1 MVSRYNN
8 PFAGNQLVYPEDQRE
23 HYQRYCSTGGGR
35 DIDEQPFPRMV
46 DLWFAGLCIAARKG
60 LTAANLT
67 GRITVN
73 MTPGSI
79 FSGEDAWRVQLIRLI
94 SLALDNDVEA
104 LDRPGGMIAMA
115 NGLAA
120 AGVPLIAEM
129 LSDGKQPPI
138 WNLSDAVDELVAQN
152 DKSP

>member
-8 PFAGNQLVYPEDQRE
+8 PFAGNQLVYPEDQKE
-23 HYQRYCSTGGGR
+23 YYQTYCGAGGGR

-67 GRITVN
+67 GRRTVN
-73 MTPGSI
+73 MIPGSI

-94 SLALDNDVEA
+94 CLALDNDVEA
-104 LDRPGGMIAMA
+104 LDRPGGMVAMA

-129 LSDGKQPPI
+129 LSDGKQPSI

>member
-8 PFAGNQLVYPEDQRE
+8 PFAANQLVYPEDQKE
-23 HYQRYCSTGGGR
+23 QYQRYCYTGRGQ
-35 DIDEQPFPRMV
+35 DIDEHPFPRMV

-67 GRITVN
+67 GRSTVN

-94 SLALDNDVEA
+94 SLALDDDVEL
-104 LDRPGGMIAMA
+104 LDRPGRMIALA

-120 AGVPLIAEM
+120 AGVPLIADM
-129 LSDGKQPPI
+129 LSDGKQPSI
-138 WNLSDAVDELVAQN
+138 WNLSDAIDELIAQN
-152 DKSP
+152 D

>member
-46 DLWFAGLCIAARKG
+46 DLWFTGLCIAARKG

-67 GRITVN
+67 GRRTVN

-94 SLALDNDVEA
+94 CLALDNDVEA
-104 LDRPGGMIAMA
+104 LDRPGGMVAMA

-129 LSDGKQPPI
+129 LSDGNQPSI

>member
-8 PFAGNQLVYPEDQRE
+8 PFVGNQLVYPEDQRE

-60 LTAANLT
+60 LIAAHLT
-67 GRITVN
+67 GRRTVN

-120 AGVPLIAEM
+120 AGVPLIVEM
-129 LSDGKQPPI
+129 LSDGKQPSI

-152 DKSP
+152 DKFP